1 MAKTPVKK
9 TAAKKTV
16 KTASKKSETTKAAP
30 AKKVAAKKTVK
41 AKLGFAAVKK
51 KAVKTSKPALVK
63 KGFKKVP
70 ITDKEREFRE
80 ANLIANSENKKKPS
94 GTKRPKKS
102 STPKQTTSLL
112 DAIVEGMQERKAKN
126 ITILDISK
134 LENRVTDYF
143 VICDAD
149 SKTHVKSIADSV
161 EEMVLKLTHEKAY
174 HTEGHQNSEWILI
187 DYINIVAH
195 VFLRETREFYNIE
208 GLWGDAEITTI
219 KD

>member
-1 MAKTPVKK
+1 MAKIPVKK
-9 TAAKKTV
+9 TAAKKT
-16 KTASKKSETTKAAP
+16 T
-30 AKKVAAKKTVK
+30 KVAAKKTATAKSAVVK
-41 AKLGFAAVKK
+41 KAAPKKAVKTKLGFAAAPKKTVKAKSAIVKK
-51 KAVKTSKPALVK
+51 AITKT
-63 KGFKKVP
+63 P

-80 ANLIANSENKKKPS
+80 ANLIANSENKKKP
-94 GTKRPKKS
+94 GATKRPKKS
-102 STPKQTTSLL
+102 STPSQTTSLL
-112 DAIVEGMQERKAKN
+112 DAIVEGMEERKAKN
-126 ITILDISK
+126 ITILNINK

-161 EEMVLKLTHEKAY
+161 EDMVIKLTNEKAY

-187 DYINIVAH
+187 DYINIVVH

-219 KD
+219 N

>member
-1 MAKTPVKK
+1 MAKIPVKK
-9 TAAKKTV
+9 TAAKKT
-16 KTASKKSETTKAAP
+16 T
-30 AKKVAAKKTVK
+30 KVAAKKTATAKSAVVK
-41 AKLGFAAVKK
+41 KAAPKKAVKTKLGFAAAPKKTVKAK
-51 KAVKTSKPALVK
+51 SAIVKEAITKT
-63 KGFKKVP
+63 P

-80 ANLIANSENKKKPS
+80 ANLIANSENKKKP
-94 GTKRPKKS
+94 GATKRPKKS
-102 STPKQTTSLL
+102 STPSQTTSLL
-112 DAIVEGMQERKAKN
+112 DAIVEGMEERKAKN
-126 ITILDISK
+126 ITILNINK

-161 EEMVLKLTHEKAY
+161 EDMVIKLTNEKAY

-187 DYINIVAH
+187 DYINIVVH

-219 KD
+219 N

>member
-1 MAKTPVKK
+1 MAKIPVKK
-9 TAAKKTV
+9 TAAKKTI
-16 KTASKKSETTKAAP
+16 KTAVKKTETAKAAP
-30 AKKVAAKKTVK
+30 AKKSAAKKTVK
-41 AKLGFAAVKK
+41 TKLGFAAAAKKTVKG
-51 KAVKTSKPALVK
+51 KPAFGK
-63 KGFKKVP
+63 KTNTKTP

-80 ANLIANSENKKKPS
+80 ANLIANSENKKKPAS
-94 GTKRPKKS
+94 TKRPKKS

-112 DAIVEGMQERKAKN
+112 DAIVEGMEERKAKN
-126 ITILDISK
+126 ITILNISK

-161 EEMVLKLTHEKAY
+161 EDTVIKLTNEKAY

-187 DYINIVAH
+187 DYINIVVH

-219 KD
+219 NN

>member
-9 TAAKKTV
+9 TAAKT
-16 KTASKKSETTKAAP
+16 KTALKKTESKTAAP
-30 AKKVAAKKTVK
+30 AKKAAAKKTVK
-41 AKLGFAAVKK
+41 TKLGFAAMPK
-51 KAVKTSKPALVK
+51 KAAKKSKPVLVK

-94 GTKRPKKS
+94 ASKRPKKT

-112 DAIVEGMQERKAKN
+112 DAIVEGMQDRKAKN

-161 EEMVLKLTHEKAY
+161 EDMVIKLTHEKPY
-174 HTEGHQNSEWILI
+174 HTEGQQNSEWILI

-219 KD
+219 ND